1 MTTVV
6 ELEIP
11 ADAFGISRTFERVP
25 TLEFQVGGMI
35 GDAPPLVWVSG
46 PDRATVEEALE
57 ADPSVEVLAN
67 LTDGTDDRWLYR
79 LEFGRQVKLF
89 QQLVAEN
96 SGAILEASGRDGTW
110 TLRLLFDDRD
120 ALSNAHA
127 LFEQYDFRAV
137 VTRVTSMDGASGEG
151 SPLTRTQYETVIKAY
166 ELGYFDVPRKV
177 TLQELAAELDVSHQ
191 ALSERLRRS
200 HAALVSAELS
210 NRMAPTAVDP

>member
-11 ADAFGISRTFERVP
+11 ADAFGISRTFEQVP
-25 TLEFQVGGMI
+25 TFEFQVGGMI

-57 ADPSVEVLAN
+57 ADPSVEVLTN

-96 SGAILEASGRDGTW
+96 SGAVLEASGRDGTW

-127 LFEQYDFRAV
+127 LFEQYSFRTV

-151 SPLTRTQYETVIKAY
+151 SPLTKTQYETVIKAY

-210 NRMAPTAVDP
+210 NRMAPTGVDP